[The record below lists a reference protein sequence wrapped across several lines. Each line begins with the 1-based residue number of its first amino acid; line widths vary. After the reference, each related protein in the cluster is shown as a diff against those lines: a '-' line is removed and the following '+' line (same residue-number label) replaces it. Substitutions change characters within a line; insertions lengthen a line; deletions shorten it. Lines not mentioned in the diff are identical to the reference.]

1 MSEEAVTT
9 KPKTPW
15 HIWVVGIVTALWN
28 SMGAL
33 DFTMTMSKNEVWM
46 SSFTEEQLDFFY
58 GFPGWLIFFW
68 AIAVW
73 ASLLGSVLLL
83 FRSKLA
89 LPVLAAS
96 FVSMVIVS
104 IHNFGF
110 SNGIEVMGA
119 GGAIFSGVIFLI
131 ALLLV
136 WYAKSMTAKGVL
148 R

>member
-1 MSEEAVTT
+1 
-9 KPKTPW
+9 
-15 HIWVVGIVTALWN
+15 
-28 SMGAL
+28 MGAL

-46 SSFTEEQLDFFY
+46 SSFTEKQLDFFY

-104 IHNFGF
+104 VHNFGF
-110 SNGIEVMGA
+110 SNGLELMGA
-119 GGAIFSGVIFLI
+119 GGAIFSEVIFLI

-136 WYAKSMTAKGVL
+136 
-148 R
+148 

>member
-1 MSEEAVTT
+1 MSEEAATT

-46 SSFTEEQLDFFY
+46 SSFTEKQLDFFY
-58 GFPGWLIFFW
+58 GFPSWLIFFW

-104 IHNFGF
+104 VHNFGL
-110 SNGIEVMGA
+110 SNGLEVMGV